1 MRRRLIGHLTAVVLL
16 GMSGRVA
23 IRQDRPEWV
32 SPNEVTLAFAGDVH
46 FEGRVDRLLAD
57 PATTFGPAAAQLA
70 NADLAV
76 VNLETPITDR
86 GTAEPKPYLFRA
98 RKAAVPALAG
108 AGIDVDVDVVTLAN
122 NHTLDYGR
130 QGLADTIAA
139 ARQGGLVTVGAG
151 VNADEAFRPVRMT
164 VRGVR
169 IAILAFSQVDELA
182 QQWAARPDRA
192 GIAMAFD
199 TARVR
204 AAVRQARAG
213 SDLVIVL
220 AHWGT
225 EGDRCPDPRQRNLAS
240 TLVTAGADIV
250 VGAHTHVLQGAG
262 RLGGAYVAYGLG
274 NFLWYSSGRYPP
286 YSARAGILRLVV
298 RGHEVVRSDFLP
310 TVVSATGQS
319 VELSG
324 WRKRIA
330 RDNFGS
336 LRGCAGLAE

>member
-1 MRRRLIGHLTAVVLL
+1 MRRRLIGLLVAAVLFGVT
-16 GMSGRVA
+16 GRAA
-23 IRQDRPEWV
+23 IHQDKPKWV
-32 SPNEVTLAFAGDVH
+32 SRSEVTLAFPGDVH

-57 PATTFGPAAAQLA
+57 PTTAFGPAAAQLA
-70 NADLAV
+70 TADLAM
-76 VNLETPITDR
+76 VNLETPITD
-86 GTAEPKPYLFRA
+86 GGIPEPKPYLFRA
-98 RKAAVPALAG
+98 RKAAVPALVG
-108 AGIDVDVDVVTLAN
+108 AGIDVVTLAN

-130 QGLADTIAA
+130 QGLADTIAVA
-139 ARQGGLVTVGAG
+139 HQGGLVTVGAG
-151 VNADEAFRPVRMT
+151 ANADEAFRPVRVT

-204 AAVRQARAG
+204 AAVRQARVG

-225 EGDRCPDPRQRNLAS
+225 EGDSCPDPRQRNFANMM
-240 TLVTAGADIV
+240 VTAGADIV
-250 VGAHTHVLQGAG
+250 IGAHVHVLQGAG
-262 RLGGAYVAYGLG
+262 RAGGAYIAYGLG
-274 NFLWYSSGRYPP
+274 NFLWYSSGLYPP
-286 YSARAGILRLVV
+286 YSSRGGILRLVV

-319 VELSG
+319 VEVSG
-324 WRKRIA
+324 WQKRIA
-330 RDNFGS
+330 QRNFDS
-336 LRGCAGLAE
+336 LRGCAGLAR